1 MIQHRVQSACQAE
14 NFKSSL
20 EFISPAEGRIAYARR
35 ARRLLSPFRSVSIV
49 AVQELFLGNGES
61 LARRGRPTFPRSCH
75 ARTEKT
81 LAMSI
86 RQDVRLHQTCRSGWG
101 TGPDEFLCASLG
113 WRPNRFPQ
121 SSDELSF
128 GSRGRVERAFR
139 QSNVSWYTRA
149 GSVKSPR

>member
-1 MIQHRVQSACQAE
+1 RRAPRSQYACAFLSSCHSSVPPIEAAPMIQHRVQSACQAE
-14 NFKSSL
+14 NFKSFL

-86 RQDVRLHQTCRSGWG
+86 RQDVRLHQTC
-101 TGPDEFLCASLG
+101 
-113 WRPNRFPQ
+113 
-121 SSDELSF
+121 
-128 GSRGRVERAFR
+128 
-139 QSNVSWYTRA
+139 
-149 GSVKSPR
+149 